1 MTRLVLAACTAVL
14 AEVAGIAL
22 AGTAAWL
29 IVRASEQPPLAALS
43 VAIVVVRA
51 LAVSRGCL
59 RYVERLIGHS
69 AVLWTLAELR
79 GRVYEALVRRRDVR
93 EGDALTRVVSDV
105 DAYQD
110 ALLRCLVPA
119 IVATVVGIAGIAV
132 TGSVALA
139 CGLVLMGIVLPVL
152 SAMAT
157 RRAGER
163 SAAARARLAD
173 HVVDLE
179 RGAQELAVYGA
190 TERKLREAEAA
201 AKVLADAGRQTL
213 PLGAL
218 AVIVHSG
225 TVLGVL
231 LTTEASAPARAAI
244 TLAVLA
250 GLEVFVPLTAA
261 AARWVEVRPSVERV
275 RELLTGPSTPDRP
288 APELVP
294 DKHIAVIGPSGA
306 GKTTLLKAIARRYP
320 DAAGA
325 MADAHVF
332 TTTVRTNLTFAR
344 EGITQADLDEVARV
358 VRLDEWIAS
367 LPDGWDTE
375 ITAETI
381 SGGQR
386 QRLILARAVLA
397 DAPILLLDEPVE
409 SLEPHQGDEI
419 LADTLAR
426 YRDRAVVLVT
436 HRLAHIQDFEDV
448 VTMANGEI
456 TGRGPAKMISPD
468 PIESVV

>member
-1 MTRLVLAACTAVL
+1 M
-14 AEVAGIAL
+14 
-22 AGTAAWL
+22 
-29 IVRASEQPPLAALS
+29 
-43 VAIVVVRA
+43 
-51 LAVSRGCL
+51 
-59 RYVERLIGHS
+59 
-69 AVLWTLAELR
+69 
-79 GRVYEALVRRRDVR
+79 
-93 EGDALTRVVSDV
+93 
-105 DAYQD
+105 
-110 ALLRCLVPA
+110 
-119 IVATVVGIAGIAV
+119 
-132 TGSVALA
+132 
-139 CGLVLMGIVLPVL
+139 
-152 SAMAT
+152 
-157 RRAGER
+157 
-163 SAAARARLAD
+163 
-173 HVVDLE
+173 DLE